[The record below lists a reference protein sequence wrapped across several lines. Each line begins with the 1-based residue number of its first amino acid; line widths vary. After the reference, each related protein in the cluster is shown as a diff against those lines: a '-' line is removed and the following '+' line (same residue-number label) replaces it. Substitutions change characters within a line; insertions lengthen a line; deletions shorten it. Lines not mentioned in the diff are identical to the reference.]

1 MISIDEIIKG
11 QEVPEAYLKD
21 LKTLLDR
28 INKVR
33 QAYGKPMNVTSG
45 YRSYHDHERI
55 YKEKAAKRGIPF
67 YSSQVPK
74 ASKHLYCQALDIA
87 DPNKELQ
94 KWCLDNVALLES
106 IGLWMED
113 FSATSNWVHF
123 QILPPASGKRFFLP

>member
-1 MISIDEIIKG
+1 MITVEEIIKG
-11 QEVPEAYLKD
+11 QEVPDAYLND
-21 LKTLLDR
+21 LKTLLER

-33 QAYGKPMNVTSG
+33 KAYDKPMTVTSG
-45 YRSYHDHERI
+45 YRSYYDHERI

-74 ASKHLYCQALDIA
+74 ASKHLYCQAVDIS

-94 KWCLDNVALLES
+94 KWCLANVKLLEE

-113 FSATSNWVHF
+113 FSATPNWLHF
-123 QILPPASGKRFFLP
+123 QIIPPVSGKRFFMP